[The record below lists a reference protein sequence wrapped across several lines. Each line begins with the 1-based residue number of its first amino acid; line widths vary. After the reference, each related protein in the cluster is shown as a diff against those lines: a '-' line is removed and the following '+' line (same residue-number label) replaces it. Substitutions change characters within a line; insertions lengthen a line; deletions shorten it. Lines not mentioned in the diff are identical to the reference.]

1 MRPAGC
7 GYRRLDQCVSFAL
20 KQSLD
25 CKTSE
30 VPRTDRRL
38 KQAPAQIRGDPGS
51 SPSYLRL
58 NMTHIK
64 KHERGLVFRKGDYVR
79 SIGPGSHFTGLL
91 PGVEVTILD
100 TYKLF
105 KITKNLKAFREDA
118 ELMSEMK
125 LLDVPDNSIALHF
138 ADGHL
143 VDVFGSGMYAYWNAV
158 TEHSFQVHSMASP
171 RMEPA
176 LDSSILANAGLK
188 DFIQRF
194 QVDAHQKGL
203 LFFDGVF
210 QGVVGPGAYYFWK
223 GPVQVSL
230 SLIDMRQQQIDMT
243 GQEILTL
250 DRVSV
255 RINFVCQ
262 YRITEP
268 EKIAQM
274 KSYEEQLYIVL
285 QLILRE
291 YVGTLTLDDL
301 LQKKE
306 EINQF
311 VLSRLKEK
319 THVLGVEFTSAG
331 VKDIVLPGDFKE
343 IMNLVLIAERKAQ
356 ANLITRREEI
366 ASTRSLL
373 NTARLMDENPT
384 LYRLKELEFV
394 ERISEKV
401 GSISLSS
408 GAGFLEQLTAL
419 ISTKK
424 PEKA

>member
-1 MRPAGC
+1 
-7 GYRRLDQCVSFAL
+7 
-20 KQSLD
+20 
-25 CKTSE
+25 
-30 VPRTDRRL
+30 
-38 KQAPAQIRGDPGS
+38 
-51 SPSYLRL
+51 
-58 NMTHIK
+58 MTHIK

-79 SIGPGSHFTGLL
+79 SIGPGSHLTGLL

-105 KITKNLKAFREDA
+105 KITRNLSAFKADA
-118 ELMSEMK
+118 DLMREMK
-125 LLDVPDNSIALHF
+125 LLDIPDNSIALHF
-138 ADGHL
+138 SDGHL
-143 VDVFGSGMYAYWNAV
+143 IDVFGPGTYAYWNAA
-158 TEHSFQVHSMASP
+158 TEHSFQVHSLAAP

-176 LDSSILANAGLK
+176 LDSSILANPGLK
-188 DFIQRF
+188 EFVQRF
-194 QVDAHQKGL
+194 GVDAHQKGL
-203 LFFDGVF
+203 LFFDGIF
-210 QGVVGPGAYYFWK
+210 QGVIGPGAHYFWK
-223 GPVQVSL
+223 GPVQVAL
-230 SLIDMRQQQIDMT
+230 SLIDMRQLQIDMT

-262 YRITEP
+262 YRITDP
-268 EKIAQM
+268 ERIAQV

-291 YVGTLTLDDL
+291 YVGTLSLDDL

-311 VLSRLKEK
+311 VFSRLKEK
-319 THVLGVEFTSAG
+319 AQTLGVEFTSAG

-408 GAGFLEQLTAL
+408 GTGFLEQLTAL

-424 PEKA
+424 AEKSEKT